1 MKEWKYVAKPSL
13 QKPSLQVW
21 WSNFG
26 QEQNMICFSSLLE
39 ILFCCNIL
47 KSKFCSSVL
56 RCWVA
61 SFQVGQASWLIDL
74 FIFISYSS
82 GSIIWKSGPTFYV
95 PTFNSIYV
103 VTSTLA
109 IFPTKL
115 FQILGQHE
123 IIEIF
128 VKILLLKMSKYCHL
142 VNSFKPVSFILA
154 HREDWNDDV
163 KTLGPHDTPCSLV
176 YPFVCDKKG
185 SKASTFIHGLNE
197 ACQTFSVWWF
207 PAFYI
212 FVHPTEKGKV

>member
-1 MKEWKYVAKPSL
+1 MKEWKYLA
-13 QKPSLQVW
+13 KPSLQVW

-26 QEQNMICFSSLLE
+26 PEQIMICFSSLLE

-109 IFPTKL
+109 IFLSKWS
-115 FQILGQHE
+115 QILGQHE

-128 VKILLLKMSKYCHL
+128 VKILLLKMSKYCQLFQTCIFHFSSQRRL
-142 VNSFKPVSFILA
+142 KWQC
-154 HREDWNDDV
+154 EDPGATRH
-163 KTLGPHDTPCSLV
+163 TLFFG
-176 YPFVCDKKG
+176 
-185 SKASTFIHGLNE
+185 
-197 ACQTFSVWWF
+197 
-207 PAFYI
+207 
-212 FVHPTEKGKV
+212 